1 MREFRKT
8 AIAVAVSTA
17 FLLSACAGGGGGSG
31 ASPPGTTPP
40 GTTPPVTTPPAPNPY
55 LRTEVPYYTPV
66 LQAVVDPLVNV
77 IDNGYKWAVADTFAA
92 DITGTGGHDLVVAG
106 RMTQWT
112 PKEEWG
118 ENRIS
123 LLAWQDNRL
132 VDKTSQWFRPGEN
145 IILGTEPSVHFADF
159 FKTGRQDM
167 FLSTGT
173 DMQHYGPTYF
183 YRNTGS
189 SFERQTLTTANIW
202 SHGSAV
208 GDLNG
213 DGYKDIAIV
222 DYGTNST
229 VAFNN
234 RVDGFNVYTQAQNI
248 VNGYRNPSLPG
259 GSSIAI
265 GEFLQNGQGQVVV
278 SDVLGVSGSNPT
290 KMYSWS
296 INAQNELNFTEIAT
310 LPTPRF
316 ELPKWQNHGFAPGS
330 HNVRTIAYDF
340 NDDRVPDV
348 LIFSRPGLG
357 TVDNK
362 WSEIQFLK
370 NNGTGNFTDVTD
382 TTLVGYNHRTHVS
395 YNPRFIDLN
404 GDGREDIL
412 VTGADFTGANNSS
425 QFLLK
430 SSDGKY
436 VAAHQNIL
444 TDFATQANTIQN
456 TENVGNTVNILKAPN
471 GKLYLV
477 SAISFMNNG
486 DRQLG
491 VYMSELGSQSTTTA
505 QTAVNLILQKWPYM
519 SMPQV
524 NEMLARTS
532 ATYFGGRVLDLEA
545 LMNPIGSLSLP
556 TGQGL
561 QPVTGWISGVNLDN
575 GSAVV
580 MDSMGRG
587 FNINLQPMNVV
598 RMNAFQINMAHND
611 QHTLTS
617 HAEYLVNGPVVNVE
631 GLRIGG
637 QSRQSFANGSSG
649 QGADIVTQQYTNYTV
664 GIPKIWSRGGL
675 SFGTQYTALNQN
687 PWLSMGGAWGQVTNS
702 NILDNVVTYR
712 HASGFSAQA
721 SFMHVTTNIV
731 PGLITN
737 VSTMTGGWAETG
749 YRYTNHK
756 TIGDVGVYAGVKPVV
771 FSGEVSARMPT
782 AVDTNGNVVYTSK
795 KMAIQNQT
803 TPYLRAMY
811 SKSLDRNTQYRLS
824 GMVLSTGQYRVMHEL
839 RWWLN

>member
-1 MREFRKT
+1 MKRILLLC
-8 AIAVAVSTA
+8 AIVVQ
-17 FLLSACAGGGGGSG
+17 LVACAGGGGGSG
-31 ASPPGTTPP
+31 ASPSSG
-40 GTTPPVTTPPAPNPY
+40 GGMPPASIPTPAPTPTPDPY
-55 LRTEVPYYTPV
+55 FRTEVPYHTPV

-77 IDNGYKWAVADTFAA
+77 VDNGYKWAVADTFAA
-92 DITGTGGHDLVVAG
+92 DITGTGGHDVIVAG
-106 RMTQWT
+106 RMTQWST
-112 PKEEWG
+112 KEEWG

-123 LLAWQDNRL
+123 LLAWQDNKL

-167 FLSTGT
+167 FMSTGT

-183 YRNTGS
+183 WRNTGTH
-189 SFERQTLTTANIW
+189 FERQTLTTANIW

-248 VNGYRNPSLPG
+248 VNGFRNPSLPG

-278 SDVLGVSGSNPT
+278 SDVLGVPGSNPT
-290 KMYSWS
+290 KLYSWS
-296 INAQNELNFTEIAT
+296 INAQNELNFREIAT

-316 ELPKWQNHGFAPGS
+316 ELPKWQGYGFAPGS
-330 HNVRTIAYDF
+330 HNVRAITYDF
-340 NDDRVPDV
+340 NDDKVPDV

-370 NNGTGNFTDVTD
+370 NNGAGNFSDVTD
-382 TTLVGYNHRTHVS
+382 DTLVGYNHRTHVS

-412 VTGADFTGANNSS
+412 VTGAEFTGINNSS

-436 VAAHQNIL
+436 VAAYQNIL
-444 TDFATQANTIQN
+444 TDFATQVNAVQN
-456 TENVGNTVNILKAPN
+456 TQNGGNTVNILKGPN
-471 GKLYLV
+471 GKLYLISHV
-477 SAISFMNNG
+477 SFDNNG

-491 VYMSELGSQSTTTA
+491 IYMSELGTQSTTTA

-532 ATYFGGRVLDLEA
+532 PTYFGGKVLDLEA
-545 LMNPIGSLSLP
+545 LMNPIGTLSLP
-556 TGQGL
+556 TAGGM
-561 QPVTGWISGVNLDN
+561 QPITGWISGVNFDA
-575 GSAVV
+575 GPAVV
-580 MDSMGRG
+580 MDSFGRG
-587 FNINLQPMNVV
+587 FGMNIKPMNVN
-598 RMNAFQINMAHND
+598 RMNAFQFNMSHND
-611 QHTLTS
+611 QHEMTS
-617 HAEYLVNGPVVNVE
+617 HAEYLVNGPVTNVN

-637 QSRQSFANGSSG
+637 QARQNFTLDGSSNG
-649 QGADIVTQQYTNYTV
+649 PTMVNQQFTNYTV
-664 GIPKIWSRGGL
+664 GVPRIWSRGGL

-687 PWLSMGGAWGQVTNS
+687 PWFSMGGAWGQVTNS

-712 HASGFSAQA
+712 HSSGFSAQA
-721 SFMHVTTNIV
+721 SFMHVTTNIT
-731 PGLITN
+731 PGLVTR
-737 VSTMTGGWAETG
+737 VSNMTGGWAETG
-749 YRYTNHK
+749 YRYTDAK
-756 TIGDVGVYAGVKPVV
+756 KFGDLGIYAGVKPVV
-771 FSGEVSARMPT
+771 FSGEVHTRIPT
-782 AVDTNGNVVYTSK
+782 SVHNRENVVYTDK
-795 KMAIQNQT
+795 KMGIQNST
-803 TPYLRAMY
+803 TTYVRAMY
-811 SKSLDRNTQYRLS
+811 TNMLNRNTQYRAS
-824 GMVLSTGQYRVMHEL
+824 GMLLDNGQYRLMHEI